1 VGKSSSNH
9 RGKCNYSFRCT
20 LPAFARIIA
29 NTERHQHLSDF
40 RELLSRE
47 TFVIYF
53 RKSIESSDIYSQTLH
68 YSGRLLRSFTNEN
81 FEVDVE
87 EINVCIWNK
96 AQNDLKLRTFRTK
109 RRNRVCLPES
119 YQSYNSQNVMTVTFD
134 T

>member
-1 VGKSSSNH
+1 MHFSCIVRTTANADKH
-9 RGKCNYSFRCT
+9 RY
-20 LPAFARIIA
+20 
-29 NTERHQHLSDF
+29 LSDF
-40 RELLSRE
+40 RELLSKA
-47 TFVIYF
+47 TFAIYV
-53 RKSIESSDIYSQTLH
+53 RKSVESSGILIHCQTVH
-68 YSGRLLRSFTNEN
+68 YSGRLFRSFTNEY

-96 AQNDLKLRTFRTK
+96 AQNDLKLCTFCTK